1 MNEPTLTHRLTPTGL
16 KLSGIPTPE
25 RLCEAYGG
33 DPYVGYQAPRFATLL
48 ALLSKHVA
56 RDTRILD
63 VGRTMLTEMLE
74 SLFER
79 PVDSVGFEPDAVQP
93 NGAQHRHF
101 DLNDAQWPEKW
112 LRNLPGYDL
121 IIMAEVIEH
130 LYTSPT
136 LVLGFLQSLLR
147 PGGLLIVQT
156 PNALAI
162 GRRFKMLFGRH
173 PFELIRENP
182 HNPGHFREYAARELE
197 KYGRQL
203 GLALVHSE
211 HHHSIDLRHKF
222 ALMSRKTEG
231 REVAEKRTLLYRLHD
246 LGITNF
252 VYRHLPP
259 TLRPGLTLVF
269 QQPSSSSPAE
279 TPDKPDNRLRGQPPA
294 ELSSGH

>member
-1 MNEPTLTHRLTPTGL
+1 MAG
-16 KLSGIPTPE
+16 KVAADLSGYE
-25 RLCEAYGG
+25 
-33 DPYVGYQAPRFATLL
+33 
-48 ALLSKHVA
+48 
-56 RDTRILD
+56 
-63 VGRTMLTEMLE
+63 
-74 SLFER
+74 
-79 PVDSVGFEPDAVQP
+79 
-93 NGAQHRHF
+93 
-101 DLNDAQWPEKW
+101 
-112 LRNLPGYDL
+112 L

-130 LYTSPT
+130 LYTSPS

-162 GRRFKMLFGRH
+162 GRRFKMLLGRP

-182 HNPGHFREYAARELE
+182 YNPGHFREYTARELE

-203 GLALVHSE
+203 GLVIVHSE

-231 REVAEKRTLLYRLHD
+231 REAAGKRTLLYRLHE

-259 TLRPGLTLVF
+259 TLRTGLTVIF
-269 QQPSSSSPAE
+269 QRPSAGRHGATMRDE
-279 TPDKPDNRLRGQPPA
+279 RGCIVEA
-294 ELSSGH
+294 RRVAHA